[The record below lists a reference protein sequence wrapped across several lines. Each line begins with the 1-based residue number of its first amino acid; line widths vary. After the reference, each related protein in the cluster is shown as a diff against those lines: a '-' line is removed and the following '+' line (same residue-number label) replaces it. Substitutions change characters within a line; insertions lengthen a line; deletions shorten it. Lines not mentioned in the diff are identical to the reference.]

1 MEWMK
6 ERDLLIAET
15 LEFVQSVI
23 GRKPGL
29 GLPSGTKPGVA
40 VAPVEGAEMPA
51 TERLE
56 WPNGIQPGVRLPRA
70 IVGDDV
76 RTEIQGRLANF
87 RAHQERFHRER
98 EQYFSA
104 TLARARAAFA
114 AGSGSR
120 DRASPNSER

>member
-15 LEFVQSVI
+15 LQFVQSVI

-29 GLPSGTKPGVA
+29 GLPSGTKPGA
-40 VAPVEGAEMPA
+40 AAPPAEGAEMPA

-56 WPNGIQPGVRLPRA
+56 WTEAIRPGVRLPRA

-76 RTEIQGRLANF
+76 RTEIQTRLANF

-114 AGSGSR
+114 AGSGLR
-120 DRASPNSER
+120 DRVLPGSER